1 MGWYPK
7 LDRADEVERA
17 VEAAR
22 AYAQEH
28 GAPLTME
35 RLACSLGIDKETL
48 RALTEER
55 EGPLPVKT
63 TARTRLLLRRAL
75 DEACASVLEHGMRK
89 GGSPVMAMFLCKNDH
104 GFSERETALPVIITG
119 EEAIE
124 P

>member
-7 LDRADEVERA
+7 LDKADEVERA
-17 VEAAR
+17 VAAAR
-22 AYAQEH
+22 DYAQEN

-48 RALTEER
+48 RALAEER
-55 EGPLPVKT
+55 DGVPVRT
-63 TARTRLLLRRAL
+63 TARTRRLLRRAC

-104 GFSERETALPVIITG
+104 GFSEREAALPVIIRG
-119 EEAIE
+119 EEAID